1 MADDMITDGMLD
13 MFIFET
19 EQGLE
24 TLENICLES
33 RDAGSFDDDHVNEIF
48 RIMHT
53 IKGASAV
60 MMYQNITTLSHKLED
75 VFYYIREGHPREV
88 PHAELLD
95 YIFEVSDFITG
106 ELQKIKD
113 GMDTD
118 GNADGLIQKL
128 DVYLKKIQGGSG
140 KGSRQ
145 AQPDPPISAPPTE
158 KPHFY
163 IAPIASEQSRFYTIF
178 ITYGKDTEMANIK
191 AYIAVNS
198 LKGIAEDIIFT
209 PADIISN
216 PESSK
221 IVLEYGF
228 KIALQTIEDAD
239 KIMQLVNVSSG
250 IENVEVHEC
259 TSEEYIDFCASA
271 EAPVSVGGEMV
282 TAPVVLEA
290 PKEDSAR
297 PKAILLSD
305 DENGSGREN
314 SQGGR
319 QADAAGGNQA
329 GSSAAGTD
337 SLVGRLLVNNRPA
350 SQEAG
355 NAAASQGAGNAVNS
369 HSGKEMPVPRKKPV
383 AKKGETQ
390 SFISVNIRKMDLLM
404 DLIGELVIA
413 QAVVLQ
419 NPDLKVPGLDL
430 SNFQK
435 AAGQLSKI
443 TSELQDA
450 IMAMRMMPL
459 KNTFQKMNRIV
470 YDTSKK
476 LGKEIELVVIGE
488 DTEVDKNIIE
498 HISDPLMHLIR
509 NSVDHGIESNE
520 QRQALGKPPGKIIL
534 EAKSEGGQVWISV
547 SDNGKGL
554 KKDEILEKAKANGL
568 LGNRSEKELS
578 DKEIYNFITFPG
590 FSTKK
595 QVTEYSGRG
604 VGMDVVVR
612 NIQEVGGVL
621 DIESEEGVGS
631 TMTMKIPLTLAII
644 DGIIFSVSGTSF
656 VSATNSV
663 KEFIRI
669 SQEQLVVE
677 PDGEEYVMIRD
688 ECYPLI
694 RLNRFYHLK
703 GGKENIEEGIVIIL
717 NHEDRQIAVFAD
729 ELVGEQEIVV
739 KPIPPYI
746 KQVRG
751 LSGCTQ
757 LGDGSISLILDTGGL
772 V

>member
-1 MADDMITDGMLD
+1 MADDMITEGMLD

-33 RDAGSFDDDHVNEIF
+33 RDVGAFDDDHVNEIF

-75 VFYYIREGHPREV
+75 VFYFIRESHPENI

-95 YIFEVSDFITG
+95 DIFEVSDFITA
-106 ELQKIKD
+106 ELEKIKGGEEPD
-113 GMDTD
+113 GD
-118 GNADGLIQKL
+118 AAELIEKL
-128 DVYLKKIQGGSG
+128 DVYLKKIQKSVGDVSASAPAAG
-140 KGSRQ
+140 KTQ
-145 AQPDPPISAPPTE
+145 VPETTVSAPPAAE

-163 IAPIASEQSRFYTIF
+163 IAPVASADSKFYTIF
-178 ITYGKDTEMANIK
+178 ITYAKDTEMANIK

-198 LKGIAEDIIFT
+198 LKGIAEDILFT

-216 PESSK
+216 PDSAAV
-221 IVLEYGF
+221 VLEFGF
-228 KIALQTIEDAD
+228 KIALQTVEKAD
-239 KIMQLVNVSSG
+239 QIMELVNASAG
-250 IENVEVHEC
+250 IEHVEIDEC
-259 TSEEYIDFCASA
+259 TSEEFIAFCTEA
-271 EAPVSVGGEMV
+271 EAPISAAGEV
-282 TAPVVLEA
+282 LTAPVEQPTVLVDSQK
-290 PKEDSAR
+290 PKT
-297 PKAILLSD
+297 IVLSD
-305 DENGSGREN
+305 EDGEEKEPERPPKPE
-314 SQGGR
+314 
-319 QADAAGGNQA
+319 
-329 GSSAAGTD
+329 SAKKVA
-337 SLVGRLLVNNRPA
+337 
-350 SQEAG
+350 
-355 NAAASQGAGNAVNS
+355 
-369 HSGKEMPVPRKKPV
+369 RKKPM
-383 AKKGETQ
+383 AKKGEAQ
-390 SFISVNIRKMDLLM
+390 SFISVNINKMDLLM

-430 SNFQK
+430 TNFQK

-476 LGKEIELVVIGE
+476 LGKDIELEVIGE
-488 DTEVDKNIIE
+488 ETEVDKNIIE

-520 QRQALGKPPGKIIL
+520 TRQELCKGKGKITL
-534 EAKSEGGQVWISV
+534 EAKNEGGQVWISV

-554 KKDEILEKAKANGL
+554 KKDEILAKAKANGL
-568 LGNRSEKELS
+568 LGNRSEKDFS
-578 DKEIYNFITFPG
+578 DKEIYNFITLPG

-604 VGMDVVVR
+604 VGMDVVVK

-621 DIESEEGVGS
+621 EIESEEGEGS
-631 TMTMKIPLTLAII
+631 SMTMKIPLTLAII
-644 DGIIFSVSGTSF
+644 DGIIFSVAGTSF
-656 VSATNSV
+656 VASTNAV
-663 KEFIRI
+663 TEFIRV
-669 SQEQLVVE
+669 SREQLIIE
-677 PDGEEYVMIRD
+677 PDGEEYVMIRQ

-694 RLNRFYHLK
+694 RLNRFYHLENAR
-703 GGKENIEEGIVIIL
+703 ENIEDGIVIIL
-717 NHEDRQIAVFAD
+717 NHEDRKIAVFAD
-729 ELVGEQEIVV
+729 GLIGEQEIVV
-739 KPIPPYI
+739 KPMPAYI
-746 KQVRG
+746 RQVKG
-751 LSGCTQ
+751 ISGCTQ

-772 V
+772 VG

>member
-1 MADDMITDGMLD
+1 MAEDMITEGMLD

-24 TLENICLES
+24 TLENICLDSKDVGE
-33 RDAGSFDDDHVNEIF
+33 FDDDHVNQIF

-75 VFYYIREGHPREV
+75 VFYYIRESHPENI

-95 YIFEVSDFITG
+95 YIFEVSDFIAG
-106 ELQKIKD
+106 ELEKIKD
-113 GMDTD
+113 GTEPD
-118 GNADGLIQKL
+118 GNAEELINQL
-128 DVYLKKIQGGSG
+128 DTYLKKIQGGKGETG
-140 KGSRQ
+140 KTGE
-145 AQPDPPISAPPTE
+145 AKPAVSAPAE

-163 IAPIASEQSRFYTIF
+163 IAPVASDASHFYTIF

-198 LKGIAEDIIFT
+198 LKGIAEDILFT

-216 PESSK
+216 PESANV
-221 IVLEYGF
+221 VLEFGF
-228 KIALQTIEDAD
+228 KIALQTVEEAD
-239 KIMQLVNVSSG
+239 RIMELVNASAG
-250 IENVEVHEC
+250 IEHVEISEC
-259 TSEEYIDFCASA
+259 TSEEFISFCSEA
-271 EAPVSVGGEMV
+271 EAPISTAGEVLM
-282 TAPVVLEA
+282 APVEQPTVLVESQ
-290 PKEDSAR
+290 K
-297 PKAILLSD
+297 PKAIVLTEEEKQEPEEKKD
-305 DENGSGREN
+305 
-314 SQGGR
+314 
-319 QADAAGGNQA
+319 
-329 GSSAAGTD
+329 SA
-337 SLVGRLLVNNRPA
+337 VKKPP
-350 SQEAG
+350 
-355 NAAASQGAGNAVNS
+355 
-369 HSGKEMPVPRKKPV
+369 KKKPV

-390 SFISVNIRKMDLLM
+390 SFISVNIKKMDLLM

-430 SNFQK
+430 TNFQK

-476 LGKEIELVVIGE
+476 LGKDIELEVIGE
-488 DTEVDKNIIE
+488 ETEVDKNIIE

-520 QRQALGKPPGKIIL
+520 KRQEIGKTEKGKIVL
-534 EAKSEGGQVWISV
+534 EAKNEGGQVWISV

-554 KKDEILEKAKANGL
+554 KKDEILAKAKANGL
-568 LGNRSEKELS
+568 LGNRSEKDFT
-578 DKEIYNFITFPG
+578 DKEVYSFITLPG

-604 VGMDVVVR
+604 VGMDVVVK

-621 DIESEEGVGS
+621 DIESEEGHGS

-656 VSATNSV
+656 VTATNSV
-663 KEFIRI
+663 TEFIRVN
-669 SQEQLVVE
+669 EQQLIVE
-677 PDGEEYVMIRD
+677 PDGEEYVMIRQ

-694 RLNRFYHLK
+694 RLNQFYHLK
-703 GGKENIEEGIVIIL
+703 GGKENIEDGIVIIL
-717 NHEDRQIAVFAD
+717 NHEDRKIAIFAD
-729 ELVGEQEIVV
+729 ELIGEQEIVV
-739 KPIPPYI
+739 KPMPSYI

-751 LSGCTQ
+751 ISGCTQ

-772 V
+772 VS